1 MAAEAPAGRPQDQG
15 IDPPVSHPD
24 ATKKLEWLPILHVT
38 AKLIGAGAVVA
49 ATVVANSY
57 QSAMTATNMLV
68 QREQADSNLRA
79 GMFHDL
85 IGPVVGPGDNKEGIS
100 VDREQLLVEMLVLN
114 FHEHFVLKPL
124 MMDVDNRLRRG
135 ETSKLDQAESESENA
150 RKSLRAV
157 AHQIVQRQ
165 LASLNK
171 AQDSSPPE
179 QQACIYDFQIEERK
193 QEKSEEETEPLR
205 PCSTLDRHFTVKRYF
220 DDLIGVDSP
229 NGIYTRAFTI
239 SRPESG
245 ENQVFDVSMRITGN
259 VEGKKREAQTTGSRG
274 SKDKKQIA
282 DQDFALT
289 WFDFPFSDNTLLSD
303 GSRFSLVID
312 EVEPFLN
319 RVKLK
324 LVWFPQDYFAAHER
338 PTNYREIRSKLGISV
353 D

>member
-1 MAAEAPAGRPQDQG
+1 MAAEAQASRPQNQG
-15 IDPPVSHPD
+15 IDPAISHPA
-24 ATKKLEWLPILHVT
+24 ATEKRQWLPILDVT

-49 ATVVANSY
+49 ATIVANSY
-57 QSAMTATNMLV
+57 QSAMTATSMLV

-85 IGPVVGPGDNKEGIS
+85 IGPVVGSGDNKEGVS
-100 VDREQLLVEMLVLN
+100 VNREQLLVELLALN

-135 ETSKLDQAESESENA
+135 EANALGQAATERENA
-150 RKSLRAV
+150 RKSLRSI

-165 LASLNK
+165 LASLTK
-171 AQDSSPPE
+171 AQNSSRPE
-179 QQACIYDFQIEERK
+179 QQTCIYDLQIEERK
-193 QEKSEEETEPLR
+193 QEKREEETDALK
-205 PCSTLDRHFTVKRYF
+205 PCSTRDRHFTAKRYF
-220 DDLIGVDSP
+220 DDLIGIASP
-229 NGIYTRAFTI
+229 NGIYTLAFTI
-239 SRPESG
+239 ARPESW

-259 VEGKKREAQTTGSRG
+259 VEGKMRKEQTTESRG
-274 SKDKKQIA
+274 SEDKKQIA

-289 WFDFPFSDNTLLSD
+289 WFDLPFSDNTLLSD

-312 EVEPFLN
+312 EVVPYLN

-324 LVWFPQDYFAAHER
+324 LVWFPQDYFAANER
-338 PTNYREIRSKLGISV
+338 PTNYREIRSKLGINV